1 MWRQAIGAMAPSVF
15 AKLNEPIWWETP
27 QGEAFLAQH
36 NGEDGHRNVIHML
49 ILQHKA
55 MLGTIIATTRSPIK
69 SLSRYAKQLLGETP
83 DPPAYLTHSVNLWSE
98 LFS

>member
-1 MWRQAIGAMAPSVF
+1 
-15 AKLNEPIWWETP
+15 
-27 QGEAFLAQH
+27 
-36 NGEDGHRNVIHML
+36 L